1 MLVVLRRR
9 SLADAQDTQLFGDE
23 GVLSTWLERTG
34 F

>member
-1 MLVVLRRR
+1 MLLVLRRR
-9 SLADAQDTQLFGDE
+9 SLEEAGDVQLFGDA